1 MTAPPSKG
9 KRSSRPAR
17 RRVLVVADDPAHL
30 ELLQIELLAAG
41 YEIEVA
47 ADGSEALALA
57 RRRAPSAVVSA
68 VVMPSIDGYSL
79 CLDVRDDPELCELPL
94 VLFSS
99 CERGESL
106 QVAVSVGADAFI
118 VRESDN
124 VEAIIEALV
133 QVLGDG
139 RRIDDGGTRDAA
151 QKAGPASGSPASLKT
166 IVRARRRSPRDKAK
180 SQ

>member
-17 RRVLVVADDPAHL
+17 RRVLVVDDDPGHL
-30 ELLQIELLAAG
+30 ELLKIELLAAG
-41 YEIEVA
+41 YEIEIA

-68 VVMPSIDGYSL
+68 VVMPTVDGYSL

-99 CERGESL
+99 CECGESL
-106 QVAVSVGADAFI
+106 QVALSVGADAFI
-118 VRESDN
+118 ERESDN

-133 QVLGDG
+133 QALGDD
-139 RRIDDGGTRDAA
+139 RRIRDVATRNRAE
-151 QKAGPASGSPASLKT
+151 KAGPASGSPASLET
-166 IVRARRRSPRDKAK
+166 IVRARRRAPRDKAK